1 MPEDN
6 PLLRIACHRTLNILD
21 KGEGV
26 RGAVFNKVITLL
38 SKRLLDAKFDI
49 DLPHC
54 WYLYGDEVVP
64 RELPPQVH
72 FNPSNEQVHRTIV
85 TWEGNPP
92 DEASIPEWK
101 SKKIGDG
108 LALIITEFGDPI
120 SLPDIIDEVYEGAPF
135 DFQKDFLSWR
145 RRLDD
150 LKSVMRFP
158 KPVENILTPT
168 FETAVSR
175 FPKNDFSQIG
185 NLERRY
191 IRLIRFALDN
201 QGVQYL
207 RPFSNEFWQAFCY
220 FLRIHPSGFRKVSQ
234 TRLNHWTRIAN
245 DHLVSVGP
253 RITSMAEEMVED
265 LTAGRMIDPLEHAS
279 IVGSH
284 WGKDTARASIEVDA
298 FAYR

>member
-1 MPEDN
+1 MPDTS
-6 PLLRIACHRTLNILD
+6 PLLKIACHRTLTILN
-21 KGEGV
+21 KGEGA
-26 RGAVFNKVITLL
+26 RGAVFNKVLTLL
-38 SKRLLDAKFDI
+38 SKRLLDSKFDI

-92 DEASIPEWK
+92 DETSIPEWK
-101 SKKIGDG
+101 LKRIGDG
-108 LALIITEFGDPI
+108 LSLIIKEFGDPI

-135 DFQKDFLSWR
+135 DFQKDFLAWR

-150 LKSVMRFP
+150 IASVMRFER
-158 KPVENILTPT
+158 PVEGILRPT

-175 FPKNDFSQIG
+175 FHKNEFQQIAG
-185 NLERRY
+185 LERRF
-191 IRLIRFALDN
+191 IRLTRYAFEHG
-201 QGVQYL
+201 GVQYL
-207 RPFSNEFWQAFCY
+207 KPLSNEFWQAFCY
-220 FLRIHPSGFRKVSQ
+220 YLRIHPRGFRKVSQ
-234 TRLNHWTRIAN
+234 SRLDHWTRIAN
-245 DHLVSVGP
+245 DHLISIGP
-253 RITSMAEEMVED
+253 KITAMAEEMVED
-265 LTAGRMIDPLEHAS
+265 LNGGRTIDPLEHAS

-284 WGKDTARASIEVDA
+284 WGKDTARASVEVDS